1 MLAIKNGVLELQNFN
16 LTCQILA
23 MNIFDRSHIT
33 TGGTPLKFV
42 YTGNMTSAD
51 RLTFCQPIRNAVCLV
66 KGLIAGS
73 FNCFSHCLLPL
84 PRPLPHHF
92 LFRPLFRFCAA
103 VTLTLRTIKEKT
115 AKNRQL
121 HRVTFFAP
129 CLLVVHLFQKPV
141 LTSETWLGVIKII
154 M

>member
-16 LTCQILA
+16 LMCQILA

-66 KGLIAGS
+66 
-73 FNCFSHCLLPL
+73 
-84 PRPLPHHF
+84 HF
-92 LFRPLFRFCAA
+92 LDA
-103 VTLTLRTIKEKT
+103 V
-115 AKNRQL
+115 
-121 HRVTFFAP
+121 
-129 CLLVVHLFQKPV
+129 
-141 LTSETWLGVIKII
+141 SKISRG
-154 M
+154 